1 MTMRVVHLETK
12 DGLAC
17 RVKLEPDSRT
27 TTERVQVTCPLCKGA
42 RCVEA
47 KR

>member
-1 MTMRVVHLETK
+1 MTTRAVHLETK

-17 RVKLEPDSRT
+17 RVKREPDSLT
-27 TTERVQVTCPLCKGA
+27 TTDRAAVTCPFCKG
-42 RCVEA
+42 